1 MASVSIL
8 APELVSLANGRQRAG
23 RAGRVRPGICFH
35 LYSSFA
41 QSQMS
46 EYLKPEM
53 LRTPLE
59 EISLQIKVGEYWDER

>member
-8 APELVSLANGRQRAG
+8 APEFVSRANARQRAG
-23 RAGRVRPGICFH
+23 RAGRVRAGKCFH

-41 QSQMS
+41 ESKMS

-59 EISLQIKVGEYWDER
+59 GISLQIKVSRDNRM